1 MGIHRKL
8 VSELEAVET
17 GSVAPTNINDYIA
30 HHKREGEG
38 AFATFLEALAKKLPT
53 CKFSPYGSNKRSL
66 YVYLPSDLYALGWIG
81 YGDYR
86 IEGEGTHKTIA
97 VYSHTITNEK
107 YSSYSFQHNM
117 LMSTNPKRAIK
128 NALAHLRPYRPEE
141 LAKLFAYDVATKVSQ
156 NDYVNKNK
164 VNEAESSVTKHK
176 QLYTELSA
184 LVSSGYE
191 FVDADF
197 GSKVTSFISEV
208 DEYNLQ
214 ATDINM
220 YYVRAYMLNDEQV
233 FDTHLVTEAHNT
245 WRYEISPDPTRR
257 YTSDTLPEFLSG
269 KLSVLMMCDL
279 DQYVEG
285 VGIRMNDGVFYVNQ

>member
-53 CKFSPYGSNKRSL
+53 CKFSPYGSNEQSL
-66 YVYLPSDLYALGWIG
+66 YVYLPNDLYALGWIG

-107 YSSYSFQHNM
+107 YSSYSFQHHT
-117 LMSTNPKRAIK
+117 LMSTNPKRALK
-128 NALAHLRPYRPEE
+128 NALAHLRPYTVKE
-141 LAKLFAYDVATKVSQ
+141 LNDHFAHPVVSKVRNV
-156 NDYVNKNK
+156 NDENREK
-164 VNEAESSVTKHK
+164 VTKAEGAITRHP
-176 QLYTELSA
+176 QLQAELRA
-184 LVSSGYE
+184 MVASGYQ

-197 GSKVTSFISEV
+197 SSKVTAFLNEF
-208 DEYNLQ
+208 DEYALSTP
-214 ATDINM
+214 AVHM
-220 YYVRAYMLNDEQV
+220 FFVRAYMLNDQQL
-233 FDTHLVTEAHNT
+233 FDVSFLENAHNT
-245 WRYEISPDPTRR
+245 WDYKVSNEPADR
-257 YTSDTLPEFLSG
+257 YTSDTLPEHLSG
-269 KLSVLMMCDL
+269 KLSVLMMCEL
-279 DQYVEG
+279 DEYVDG
-285 VGIRMNDGVFYVNQ
+285 VGIRMNNGVFYVNQ

>member
-53 CKFSPYGSNKRSL
+53 CKFSPYGSNEQSL
-66 YVYLPSDLYALGWIG
+66 YVYLPNDLYALGWIG

-245 WRYEISPDPTRR
+245 WRYKISPDPTKR

>member
-141 LAKLFAYDVATKVSQ
+141 LAKLFAYDVANKVSQ
-156 NDYVNKNK
+156 NDYANKNK

-245 WRYEISPDPTRR
+245 WRYKISPDPTKR

>member
-245 WRYEISPDPTRR
+245 WRCEVSPDATKR

>member
-1 MGIHRKL
+1 MGIQRKL

-38 AFATFLEALAKKLPT
+38 GFATFLEALAKKLPT

-245 WRYEISPDPTRR
+245 WRYKISPDPTKR

>member
-1 MGIHRKL
+1 M
-8 VSELEAVET
+8 
-17 GSVAPTNINDYIA
+17 
-30 HHKREGEG
+30 
-38 AFATFLEALAKKLPT
+38 
-53 CKFSPYGSNKRSL
+53 

-245 WRYEISPDPTRR
+245 WRYEISPDPTKR

>member
-245 WRYEISPDPTRR
+245 WRYEISPDPTKR

>member
-1 MGIHRKL
+1 MG
-8 VSELEAVET
+8 
-17 GSVAPTNINDYIA
+17 
-30 HHKREGEG
+30 
-38 AFATFLEALAKKLPT
+38 ATFLVRHWHEEVTNVQVRTDDLNSGTKV
-53 CKFSPYGSNKRSL
+53 
-66 YVYLPSDLYALGWIG
+66 YVYLPSDLYAMGWVG
-81 YGDYR
+81 CGDYR
-86 IEGEGTHKTIA
+86 IEGGAIHNTIG

-107 YSSYSFQHNM
+107 YAVATAFQHNM